1 MKNSF
6 FKNTTQP
13 DENISAIAAIEIPG
27 PVYATTGS
35 LPGEIFLQWDSIN
48 SARKYVIEISSKLSE
63 KWQQVDIIKDP
74 LYCITG
80 LKPSTEYC
88 FRVAAIYPEG
98 VGPWSKTVSK
108 RSK

>member
-6 FKNTTQP
+6 LKKSIQP
-13 DENISAIAAIEIPG
+13 AKGISVVSPIAVPG

-48 SARKYVIEISSKLSE
+48 SARKYVIEISSTISE

-80 LKPSTEYC
+80 LKSATEYY